1 MLSHKR
7 VKKIKNLVKRSLWH
21 RLVTPGASTDLNN
34 WDIVSVVFRVLFV
47 FEFQSDLLSTRFRLC
62 YI

>member
-21 RLVTPGASTDLNN
+21 RLVIPGASTDMV
-34 WDIVSVVFRVLFV
+34 WDIVSVVFLVLFV
-47 FEFQSDLLSTRFRLC
+47 FDFQRDLLSTRFRLC